1 MMKNII
7 YYPAKVLSMNDTRP
21 NDDVD
26 SVKAVETLFD
36 ILEFV
41 HQGDGVTISE
51 AASALDYAKSTVH
64 RHLSTLEQRG
74 YVVNE
79 DGYYVGLRFLE
90 FGEDA
95 RNRRRAYQL
104 AKEKVEELAEKT
116 DERAQFLV
124 EEHGEAVYIHRA
136 VGNHAVRT
144 DPGIGKRIPLHA
156 TASGKGI
163 LAAMPPEKVSRI
175 IEQAAFEQITDKT
188 ITDPET
194 LYDELAQIRDRG
206 YAFNREENLDGLH
219 AVGVPVR
226 GPEGTVIGGL
236 SVSGPSHRF
245 TGERFEEELPSLLL
259 GTANELEL
267 NIAHS

>member
-1 MMKNII
+1 MSETHPDGEDK
-7 YYPAKVLSMNDTRP
+7 
-21 NDDVD
+21 
-26 SVKAVETLFD
+26 SVKSVETLFD
-36 ILEFV
+36 ILEFI
-41 HQGDGVTISE
+41 HQENGVTISE
-51 AASALDYAKSTVH
+51 AASGLDYAKSTVY
-64 RHLSTLEQRG
+64 RHLSTLERRG
-74 YVVNE
+74 YVVSE

-104 AKEKVEELAEKT
+104 AKEKVEELAEET

-124 EEHGEAVYIHRA
+124 EEHGEAVYLHRA
-136 VGNHAVRT
+136 VGDHAVQT

-156 TASGKGI
+156 TASGKAI
-163 LAAMPPEKVSRI
+163 LAAMPSERVSRI
-175 IEQAAFEQITDKT
+175 IERTPFEAITDET
-188 ITDPET
+188 ITKTDV
-194 LYDELAQIRDRG
+194 LYDGLAQIRERG
-206 YAFNREENLDGLH
+206 YAFNCEENLYGLH

-226 GPEGTVIGGL
+226 GPDGSVIGGL

-245 TGERFEEELPSLLL
+245 TGEHFEEELPSLLL